1 MTSRILRNS
10 LSLAAIF
17 LFCLSYWIH
26 RYFGQVDVNQIA
38 YHLSF
43 GVDLVK
49 TSDLTLTK
57 RFIRWCVLAPVL
69 LLLLLS
75 FAERRFPQTLA
86 RMPRR
91 WRPRAI
97 ILYRGLP
104 VLMIAAALGFWL
116 WDVSA
121 LKYVRS
127 NFGPDYFGANYV
139 PPESVALRERAP
151 RNLIMIYM
159 ESLELGYADPS
170 AFGRNLIEP
179 LTQLKGAHF
188 PAYEQAPGTGWT
200 IAALVATQ
208 CGVPLERVSI
218 FDVNTQG
225 QMMDS
230 FLSKATCLPD
240 LLAQRGY
247 RNVFLGGAASSF
259 AGKDK
264 FLQQHHYHEI
274 YGKDEWLRQ
283 GASEQAMNGWG
294 LYDADLFREAKSK
307 LRELAASKQRFNL
320 SLLTVD
326 THEPGGMLSAQC
338 AQQGFQQRFD
348 GVVSCAAAEVADFVR
363 FAEQNG
369 YLEDTNIVIVGDHLS
384 RKNPLSPQLE
394 QMPQRTIFNTF
405 LSRQSAAPNR
415 AQLLHFDMLPTV
427 LEFIGYEVP
436 GGRLGLGYSGFNRHR
451 VQPPPQRLEEMGRE
465 LLNRSPEYLALW
477 GEAE

>member
-1 MTSRILRNS
+1 MTSPILRKA

-26 RYFGQVDVNQIA
+26 RYFGQVDINQIA
-38 YHLSF
+38 YHLNF

-49 TSDLTLTK
+49 TSDPIFTK
-57 RFIRWCVLAPVL
+57 RFIRWCVLAPVVFL
-69 LLLLLS
+69 LMLAL
-75 FAERRFPQTLA
+75 AERRFRLGLT

-91 WRPRAI
+91 WRPNAI
-97 ILYRGLP
+97 MLYRGLP
-104 VLMIAAALGFWL
+104 ALLIAAALGFWV

-121 LKYVRS
+121 IKYVRS
-127 NFGPDYFGANYV
+127 NFGPDYFGTNYV

-151 RNLIMIYM
+151 KNLVMIYV
-159 ESLELGYADPS
+159 ESLEVGYADP
-170 AFGRNLIEP
+170 ATFGRNLIEP
-179 LTQLKGAHF
+179 LTQLKGTHF
-188 PAYEQAPGTGWT
+188 PAYQQAPGTGWT

-230 FLSKATCLPD
+230 FLGKATCLPD
-240 LLAQRGY
+240 LLAQHGY
-247 RNVFLGGAASSF
+247 RNVFMGGASSRF
-259 AGKDK
+259 SGKDK

-294 LYDADLFREAKSK
+294 LYDADLFGRAKAK
-307 LRELAASKQRFNL
+307 LRELAASKQRFYL

-338 AQQGFQQRFD
+338 AQQGYRDQFD
-348 GVVSCAAAEVADFVR
+348 GVVSCAAASVADFVR

-436 GGRLGLGYSGFNRHR
+436 GGRLALGYSGFNPHRH
-451 VQPPPQRLEEMGRE
+451 QPPPKRLEEMERE

-477 GEAE
+477 GGGD

>member
-1 MTSRILRNS
+1 MTSPILRNV

-26 RYFGQVDVNQIA
+26 RYFGQVDANQIA
-38 YHLSF
+38 YHLNF
-43 GVDLVK
+43 GVGLVT
-49 TSDLTLTK
+49 TSDPVFANRLL
-57 RFIRWCVLAPVL
+57 RWCVLLPMVL
-69 LLLLLS
+69 LLLLG
-75 FAERRFPQTLA
+75 FAERRFIRSLA

-91 WRPRAI
+91 WRKAAI
-97 ILYRGLP
+97 LVFRQLP
-104 VLMIAAALGFWL
+104 ALLVAAALGFWA
-116 WDVSA
+116 WDVS
-121 LKYVRS
+121 LIKYVGS

-139 PPESVALRERAP
+139 PPESVALRESAP
-151 RNLIMIYM
+151 KNLVMIYV
-159 ESLELGYADPS
+159 ESLEEGYADRT

-179 LTQLKGAHF
+179 LTQLNGSHF
-188 PAYEQAPGTGWT
+188 QAYQQAPGTGWT

-230 FLSKATCLPD
+230 FLARAVCLPD
-240 LLAQRGY
+240 LLAQHGY
-247 RNVFLGGAASSF
+247 RNVFLGGASSRF
-259 AGKDK
+259 AGKDR
-264 FLQQHHYHEI
+264 FLQQHHYHEVL
-274 YGKDEWLRQ
+274 GKDEWLRR
-283 GASEQAMNGWG
+283 GASEKAMNGWG
-294 LYDADLFREAKSK
+294 LYDADLFREAKAK

-338 AQQGFQQRFD
+338 AQQGYQERFD
-348 GVVSCAAAEVADFVR
+348 GVVSCAAASVADFVR

-369 YLEDTNIVIVGDHLS
+369 YLENTNIVVVGDHLS

-394 QMPQRTIFNTF
+394 QMPQRAIFNTF
-405 LSRQSAAPNR
+405 LSRHSPTPNR

-436 GGRLGLGYSGFNRHR
+436 GGRLGLGYSGFNPHRH
-451 VQPPPQRLEEMGRE
+451 QPPPERLEQMGRD

-477 GEAE
+477 GGAD